1 MSFPGREGTST
12 FLASQVLA
20 MQVSLERQEK
30 LVSWLMGFEMV
41 LTMTMNIVTSCL
53 HVYCSLLV
61 VGYINK
67 FLIFMNHI
75 VVAWFIGKH
84 VN

>member
-1 MSFPGREGTST
+1 
-12 FLASQVLA
+12 

-53 HVYCSLLV
+53 QVYCSLLV
-61 VGYINK
+61 VGYIKK

-75 VVAWFIGKH
+75 VVAWLIGKN